1 MASELVVAPLILF
14 LTVDF
19 LTINGIDQTNC
30 QVSSNQA
37 MAHHGPQYSL
47 WLQVGRCLRQSSKLG
62 THPPAPNML
71 NSPLKASCQTPS
83 PWKLLKDPE
92 VNCAASYHPF
102 SGCPVFQKPKTI
114 LSFQN

>member
-37 MAHHGPQYSL
+37 MATRRPVNVACGSRWVYTSNKVLSQ
-47 WLQVGRCLRQSSKLG
+47 G
-62 THPPAPNML
+62 THPLEPACPTPFL
-71 NSPLKASCQTPS
+71 SASRTHYHRN
-83 PWKLLKDPE
+83 LMGKDPE
-92 VNCAASYHPF
+92 VNYAA
-102 SGCPVFQKPKTI
+102 
-114 LSFQN
+114 L

>member
-37 MAHHGPQYSL
+37 MATPRSINVACGSRWVYTSNKALSQ
-47 WLQVGRCLRQSSKLG
+47 G
-62 THPPAPNML
+62 THPLAPACPTPFL
-71 NSPLKASCQTPS
+71 SASEPHYHRN
-83 PWKLLKDPE
+83 LMGKDPE
-92 VNCAASYHPF
+92 VNYAA
-102 SGCPVFQKPKTI
+102 
-114 LSFQN
+114 L